1 MNDAALSGWASPSI
15 QLLTSEQKENLHT
28 YSLRI
33 LAETGLRVE
42 SKKALEIFNR
52 SDAVRIEDQVVYIQR
67 ELVDECINLAPSN
80 IEIFDK
86 QGKHAF
92 HLGFK
97 QGYDTHFGIGVTNTW
112 FQQIETGEVEL
123 FTRKHMQ
130 EAASLSQLLENFA
143 MLSTPGV
150 LSDVPVDVADLYASL
165 DMYAHSDKPLV
176 LLISGEGK
184 IHSVLDLLSSMHGR
198 DLGDRPSCIPYVNPI
213 TPLVLNKETSDKMIA
228 ALERGLPLMY
238 SNYGMYGG
246 SSPVTEGGTLALLN
260 AELLAGLVFS
270 QLIRAGS
277 KVILGSLPAAFNM
290 SSMGS
295 YYTPTSYLLNLACAE
310 MMDHYGI
317 PHCGTSGSNN
327 GRGADLPAAGDLW
340 VNHLSSC
347 LGKVGCAPFVGG
359 NLESLAFSPSTVVLS
374 NHIIG
379 EAKKF
384 ARGFPLDDESVNL
397 EEIARVGHGGDF
409 FTSEQT
415 LASLEKLDQSKDPWS
430 QMNLEAWKSS
440 GMPSA
445 EKELIESTLDLYAR
459 ARQSTKEQKERVLEG
474 EQYIKNLD
482 KDLKY

>member
-1 MNDAALSGWASPSI
+1 MVRPRLHLLSTDHINAIHSYSI
-15 QLLTSEQKENLHT
+15 
-28 YSLRI
+28 RI

-42 SKKALEIFNR
+42 SKEALEIFSR
-52 SDAVRIEDQVVYIQR
+52 SDAVRIEDHVVFIQK

-92 HLGFK
+92 HLGQK
-97 QGYDTHFGIGVTNTW
+97 QGHETHFGIGVTNTY
-112 FQQIETGEVEL
+112 FQNIESSDVEL

-130 EAASLSQLLENFA
+130 EATSLGDLLDNYA
-143 MLSTPGV
+143 MVSTPGV
-150 LSDVPVDVADLYASL
+150 LSDVPVAASDLYASL
-165 DMYAHSDKPLV
+165 DMYANTDKPLV

-184 IHSVLDLLSSMHGR
+184 INSVLDLLSSLHG
-198 DLGDRPSCIPYVNPI
+198 DLGTRPFCIPYVNPI

-228 ALERGLPLMY
+228 TLGRGLPLMY

-277 KVILGSLPAAFNM
+277 QVILGSLPAAFNM

-295 YYTPTSYLLNLACAE
+295 SYTPTSYLLNLACAE
-310 MMDHYGI
+310 MMSHYQV

-327 GRGADLPAAGDLW
+327 GRGADLPASENLW
-340 VNHLSSC
+340 INHLSSC
-347 LGKVGCAPFVGG
+347 LGKIGCAPFVGG

-384 ARGFPLDDESVNL
+384 ARGFSLDDESVNL
-397 EEIARVGHGGDF
+397 EEIARVGHGGDY

-415 LASLEKLDQSKDPWS
+415 LASLEELGKTKPLWPSLSLGD
-430 QMNLEAWKSS
+430 WKAQ
-440 GMPSA
+440 GMPTA
-445 EKELIESTLDLYAR
+445 EMELTETTLNLYSKAREATNEHKELI
-459 ARQSTKEQKERVLEG
+459 KEG
-474 EQYIKNLD
+474 EHLIKNLIPSGNSE
-482 KDLKY
+482 

>member
-1 MNDAALSGWASPSI
+1 MNDAAFAGWARPRL
-15 QLLTSEQKENLHT
+15 QLLTSDQKENLHI
-28 YSLRI
+28 YSIRI
-33 LAETGLRVE
+33 LGETGIKVE
-42 SKKALEIFNR
+42 SKVALDIFSR
-52 SDAVRIEDQVVYIQR
+52 SDALRIEDQVVYIQQ

-92 HLGFK
+92 HLGIK
-97 QGYDTHFGIGVTNTW
+97 QGFDTHFGIGVTNTW
-112 FQQIETGEVEL
+112 FQNIESDEVEL

-130 EAASLSQLLENFA
+130 EAVSLGNLLDNFA
-143 MLSTPGV
+143 MISTPGV

-165 DMYAHSDKPLV
+165 DMYAHTDKPLV

-184 IHSVLDLLSSMHGR
+184 LNSVLDLLSSLHG
-198 DLGDRPSCIPYVNPI
+198 DLGARPFCIPYVNPI
-213 TPLVLNKETSDKMIA
+213 TPLVLNKETSDKMITT
-228 ALERGLPLMY
+228 LERGLPLMY

-246 SSPVTEGGTLALLN
+246 TSPVTEGGTLALLN

-277 KVILGSLPAAFNM
+277 QVILGSLPAAFNM

-295 YYTPTSYLLNLACAE
+295 YYTPATYLLNLACAE
-310 MMDHYGI
+310 MMEHYGI

-327 GRGADLPAAGDLW
+327 GRGADLPAAENLW
-340 VNHLSSC
+340 INHLSSC

-384 ARGFPLDDESVNL
+384 ARGFSLDEKAVNL
-397 EEIARVGHGGDF
+397 EEIFKVGHGGSY

-415 LASLEKLDQSKDPWS
+415 LASLEELGKETPLWSSMTLKDWKAQGKPTAQNELIGTTMDLYSKAQQATKDQ
-430 QMNLEAWKSS
+430 
-440 GMPSA
+440 
-445 EKELIESTLDLYAR
+445 KELV
-459 ARQSTKEQKERVLEG
+459 QKG
-474 EQYIKNLD
+474 EQFI
-482 KDLKY
+482 KDLPSEPR

>member
-1 MNDAALSGWASPSI
+1 MVRPRLHLLSTDHINAIHSYSI
-15 QLLTSEQKENLHT
+15 
-28 YSLRI
+28 RI

-42 SKKALEIFNR
+42 SKEALEIFSR
-52 SDAVRIEDQVVYIQR
+52 SDAVRIEDHVVFIQK

-92 HLGFK
+92 HLGQK
-97 QGYDTHFGIGVTNTW
+97 QGHETHFGIGVTNTY
-112 FQQIETGEVEL
+112 FQNIESSDVEL

-130 EAASLSQLLENFA
+130 EATSLGDLLDNYA
-143 MLSTPGV
+143 MVSTPGV
-150 LSDVPVDVADLYASL
+150 LSDVPVAASDLYASL
-165 DMYAHSDKPLV
+165 DMYANTDKPLV

-184 IHSVLDLLSSMHGR
+184 INSVLDLLSSLHG
-198 DLGDRPSCIPYVNPI
+198 DLGTRPFCIPYVNPI

-228 ALERGLPLMY
+228 TLGRGLPLMY

-277 KVILGSLPAAFNM
+277 QVILGSLPAAFNM

-295 YYTPTSYLLNLACAE
+295 SYTPTSYLLNLACAE
-310 MMDHYGI
+310 MMSHYQV

-327 GRGADLPAAGDLW
+327 GRGADLPASENLW
-340 VNHLSSC
+340 INHLSSC
-347 LGKVGCAPFVGG
+347 LGKIGCAPFVGG

-384 ARGFPLDDESVNL
+384 ARGFSLDDESVNL
-397 EEIARVGHGGDF
+397 EEIARVGHGGDY

-415 LASLEKLDQSKDPWS
+415 LDSLEKLGQDKPLWPPLSLGDWKAQGMPTAAMELTETT
-430 QMNLEAWKSS
+430 MNLYAKAREATR
-440 GMPSA
+440 
-445 EKELIESTLDLYAR
+445 ERKELI
-459 ARQSTKEQKERVLEG
+459 KEG
-474 EQYIKNLD
+474 EHLIKNLIPS
-482 KDLKY
+482 